1 MYSKT
6 MQTPGP
12 AGTSFVAP
20 SYDAPSFDAPL
31 ISSSRR
37 DFVKA
42 SGAGALV
49 IGVFLRAGK
58 SYAEEAPGGGKAL
71 MPVPGDTPQPNAFV
85 RIAPDNTVTV
95 IIKHLDKGQGVTTGL
110 PTIVA
115 EELDADW
122 AQMRFE
128 FAPANAQLYNN
139 LAFGPI
145 QGTGGSSSVN
155 NSWPQL
161 RKAGAAARA
170 MLVLAAVDAWKVP
183 AGEITVEKGV
193 LKHKSGKSAT
203 FGDLAAAA
211 AQQPIPNAVQ
221 LKDPKD
227 FKLIGTSFHR
237 IDHVIKTDGS
247 AKYALDIR
255 RPNMVTAVMQ
265 RPPRFGSTV
274 KSVDDKAARAI
285 RGVVDVVTVPQGV
298 AVLAENTWAA
308 IRGRDALKIVWDESK
323 AEMRSSADMLASY
336 KKAAETQ
343 GALAAKAGD
352 AGTALKTSGKVIA
365 AEFAF
370 PFLAH
375 APMEPLNCTVE
386 KAADGSY
393 DFYAGS
399 QFQTI
404 EQAVSAATL
413 GVKPEMVR
421 IHTVWAGGSFGRRA
435 TPNGDYFGE
444 TAAIMSKTD
453 GKRPVH
459 LVWTREDDI
468 KGGRYRPMF
477 YHKIEASLDP
487 KGGIAA
493 WRHRLVG
500 QSFMKGTAF
509 EPVMIKDGVD
519 ATSVEGVSDMP
530 YAIPNLLV
538 DWHDAPSPVTTLWW
552 RSVGHSHTAQAVETM
567 IDDLAH
573 AAGQDPVAFRIAMLK
588 EHPRHVGVLKL
599 AAEKAGLSEKLPPG
613 KGRGI
618 AVHESFKTYVGMVA
632 EVTVNGADV
641 KVDRVVVA
649 VDCGIA
655 INPDI
660 IKAQMMGG
668 VGYGLGAAL
677 RNQITF
683 DKGIVEQSNFD
694 TYEPLRM
701 TDMPVVEVY
710 IVDSRETPTGV
721 GEPGVP
727 PVAPAVSNAIF
738 AATGKR
744 LRSLPFDFNSLKST

>member
-6 MQTPGP
+6 MTHPHAVPLDP
-12 AGTSFVAP
+12 AVV
-20 SYDAPSFDAPL
+20 
-31 ISSSRR
+31 SSSGASRR
-37 DFVKA
+37 DFIKVSA
-42 SGAGALV
+42 AGALV
-49 IGVFLRAGK
+49 LGFVLG
-58 SYAEEAPGGGKAL
+58 AEGAFAEDSPGGGKAL
-71 MPVPGDTPQPNAFV
+71 LPTSKDTPQPNAFV
-85 RIAPDNTVTV
+85 RIASDNTVTV

-115 EELDADW
+115 EELDAAW
-122 AQMRFE
+122 PQMRFE
-128 FAPANAQLYNN
+128 FAPANVQLYNN
-139 LAFGPI
+139 LAFGPV

-183 AGEITVEKGV
+183 ASEITVEKGV

-203 FGDLAAAA
+203 FGEFAEAAGK
-211 AQQPIPNAVQ
+211 QPVPIEVK

-227 FKLIGTSFHR
+227 FTLIGTLFHR
-237 IDHVIKTDGS
+237 IDNVVKTNGS
-247 AKYALDIR
+247 AIYALDIR
-255 RPNMVTAVMQ
+255 RPNMLTAVMQ
-265 RPPRFGSTV
+265 RPLRFGGVV

-285 RGVVDVVTVPQGV
+285 KGVVDVVTVPQGV

-308 IRGRDALKIVWDESK
+308 RKGRDALKIVWDDSK
-323 AEMRSSADMLASY
+323 AEMRSSADILADY
-336 KKAAETQ
+336 KKAAATP
-343 GALAAKAGD
+343 GAVAMKAGD
-352 AGTALKTSGKVIA
+352 ADQALKTSGKVIA
-365 AEFAF
+365 AEFTF
-370 PFLAH
+370 PYLAH

-404 EQAVSAATL
+404 EQAVAAATL
-413 GVKPEMVR
+413 GVKPEQVR

-444 TAAIMSKTD
+444 TAAIMAKTD
-453 GKRPVH
+453 GKRPIH
-459 LVWTREDDI
+459 LVYTREDDI

-477 YHKIEASLDP
+477 YHRVEASLDP

-500 QSFMKGTAF
+500 KSFMKGTAF
-509 EPVMIKDGVD
+509 EPVMFKNGVD
-519 ATSVEGVSDMP
+519 STAVEGVSDMP
-530 YAIPNLLV
+530 YAIPNMLV
-538 DWHDAPSPVTTLWW
+538 DWHDTPTPVTTLWW
-552 RSVGHSHTAQAVETM
+552 RSVGHSHTAQVVETM
-567 IDDLAH
+567 VDDLAH
-573 AAGQDPVAFRIAMLK
+573 AAGQDPVAFRLPLLK
-588 EHPRHVGVLKL
+588 DHPRHVGVLKL
-599 AAEKAGLSEKLPPG
+599 AAEKANLGEKMPAG
-613 KGRGI
+613 QGRGI
-618 AVHESFKTYVGMVA
+618 AVHESFNTFVAMVA
-632 EVTVNGADV
+632 DVTVTGADV
-641 KVDRVVVA
+641 KVNRVVVA

-655 INPDI
+655 INTDI

-677 RNQITF
+677 RNQITL
-683 DKGIVEQSNFD
+683 DKGVVEQGNFD
-694 TYEPLRM
+694 TYLPLRM
-701 TDMPVVEVY
+701 SDMPVVEVY
-710 IVDSRETPTGV
+710 IMPSMETPTGV

-727 PVAPAVSNAIF
+727 PIAPAVSNAIF

-744 LRSLPFDFNSLKST
+744 LRSLPFDFNSLSTT